1 MLPFK
6 SIQAETVYL
15 GGSQNIAI
23 GGSPG
28 NHSILLA
35 PDFPMALRVSIQVQ
49 KPGDFAE
56 QGYENSYP
64 ISQYSLVLVPPG
76 TPNVAKTKTVLASK
90 GGGTCDYVSN
100 HPGVV
105 LEDDG
110 TAKGAIWGLFVGDK
124 SDVYNGDARDL
135 IKEGKTYSYNSSLES
150 SVFIPALAATK
161 SGASI
166 ITNAGG
172 QMYVSTKDIAKDD
185 TQKQAQM
192 ALTGLA
198 LGSALKELGH
208 PDIDLVDMAK
218 YFTNEGSSREYI
230 VIVIL
235 LKKWK

>member
-1 MLPFK
+1 MGLKSKRLLSVSLIIALLLTMLPFK

-90 GGGTCDYVSN
+90 GGGTCDYVCGIALFPLMDIQTKPPKLFN
-100 HPGVV
+100 QN
-105 LEDDG
+105 LCNYTE
-110 TAKGAIWGLFVGDK
+110 KGRRLIHDNLIYINPNVIKYLLVNPEPYSSTQFNDNRLSLYAAQKGLCG
-124 SDVYNGDARDL
+124 
-135 IKEGKTYSYNSSLES
+135 I
-150 SVFIPALAATK
+150 
-161 SGASI
+161 SGEI
-166 ITNAGG
+166 
-172 QMYVSTKDIAKDD
+172 
-185 TQKQAQM
+185 
-192 ALTGLA
+192 
-198 LGSALKELGH
+198 LK
-208 PDIDLVDMAK
+208 I
-218 YFTNEGSSREYI
+218 
-230 VIVIL
+230 
-235 LKKWK
+235 